1 MCLKISRTPLL
12 ALVMGIYLELSI
24 RNGKTLNK
32 FHGMKFRKTVLA
44 VQYLV
49 GLLKVGNRQIIHNIV
64 NVKQTSHLNEIRFV
78 LFVFS

>member
-24 RNGKTLNK
+24 RNGKTLNT
-32 FHGMKFRKTVLA
+32 FHGMKFRKTVLV

-49 GLLKVGNRQIIHNIV
+49 GLLKVGNRQIIHNTIM
-64 NVKQTSHLNEIRFV
+64 NVKQTSPVHEIQFV
-78 LFVFS
+78 LYFY